1 VASRAKSSRLRT
13 PVRINSSDD
22 DVRAVAEAFHAS
34 ASEYIAWFER
44 YGARNAEPISMREL
58 HGLLARL
65 QAAAAKLP
73 AIAPSD
79 DDDTNDSGASNDSE
93 RGTFDASN
101 LPFDHYGLIFA
112 PLDDSDVLRV
122 VAMLANDLD
131 DIYHDLQAS
140 ALRFRMGED
149 RDALWNWHFS
159 YYSHWGRHLSHAQT
173 AIWQFLSEGNW
184 E

>member
-1 VASRAKSSRLRT
+1 MT
-13 PVRINSSDD
+13 IP
-22 DVRAVAEAFHAS
+22 
-34 ASEYIAWFER
+34 
-44 YGARNAEPISMREL
+44 
-58 HGLLARL
+58 
-65 QAAAAKLP
+65 
-73 AIAPSD
+73 
-79 DDDTNDSGASNDSE
+79 
-93 RGTFDASN
+93 
-101 LPFDHYGLIFA
+101 A